1 MLIVINSLECVAFC
15 CRKAQIH
22 WDKRIHKSLNSMSS
36 ELGMSLAKLRGN
48 SEKEELSSK
57 WNELSNFEVGLNNS
71 TTKLSNLW

>member
-1 MLIVINSLECVAFC
+1 MVKCLTVFGIF

-57 WNELSNFEVGLNNS
+57 WNELSTFEVGLKPNS
-71 TTKLSNLW
+71 W